1 MLLTYAQIETALL
14 RRFAHVIDDDEIVD
28 LQDLLLIPHL
38 LAPTDSLTEFEQVM
52 GLSLPTSFRQFLNHY
67 QVDDFSVAN
76 VQFGQGEVYLH
87 HVFAMNHADALCPW
101 WQGKMR
107 PVNQLLI
114 AVTDGYALVLDIGT
128 GAVWALD
135 NEDSTM
141 DLVAHDFEDFFCAL
155 ATVYLSAV
163 GLDEVLALL
172 NVEPSGF
179 WVQQS
184 QLKG

>member
-52 GLSLPTSFRQFLNHY
+52 GLSLPTSFRGFLNHY

-179 WVQQS
+179 WEQQS

>member
-14 RRFAHVIDDDEIVD
+14 RRFAHIIDDDEIVD

-38 LAPTDSLTEFEQVM
+38 LAPTDSIAEFEQAM
-52 GLSLPTSFRQFLNHY
+52 GLSLPTSFRGFLNHY

-76 VQFGQGEVYLH
+76 VQFGQGEAYLH

-101 WQGKMR
+101 WQDEMR

-114 AVTDGYALVLDIGT
+114 AVTDGYALVLDVSM

-141 DLVAHDFEDFFCAL
+141 DLVAHDFEDFFHAL
-155 ATVYLSAV
+155 ASVYLSAV

-179 WVQQS
+179 WAQQS